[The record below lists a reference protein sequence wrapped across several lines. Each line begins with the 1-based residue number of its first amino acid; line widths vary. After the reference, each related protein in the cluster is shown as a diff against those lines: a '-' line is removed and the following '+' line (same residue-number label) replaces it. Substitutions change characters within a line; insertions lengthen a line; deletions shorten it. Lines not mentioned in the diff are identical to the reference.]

1 MTRELFEG
9 VITDDTRGARG
20 GRGVGLGR
28 GKGLGNGADTE
39 HKPMG
44 KRGLDASA
52 LLRYCSTLIPNEAG
66 VVVGWGSMTWG
77 ARGQVTTSPSP
88 DNDA

>member
-9 VITDDTRGARG
+9 VITDDTRGGRG
-20 GRGVGLGR
+20 GPGVG
-28 GKGLGNGADTE
+28 GNGAE
-39 HKPMG
+39 RQRKPMRY
-44 KRGLDASA
+44 KHLRASA
-52 LLRYCSTLIPNEAG
+52 LAPYCSTLIPNEAG